1 MQFIGSG
8 KKLGTT
14 TMSRQPEPSDSAQQK
29 HPQVRKANERDAG
42 AIARIYNYHV
52 DLGGSTFDTE
62 HWSEEQVRRLL
73 QPLGPEVWLVA
84 ECPDSILGWASARWY
99 SMRHGYRL
107 TLETAIYLK
116 QSAMGTGVGRPLQ
129 QQLEQHCR
137 KNGIHHLVA
146 KIDAD
151 NQRSV
156 AFHHSQG
163 YELVGIQ
170 KEVGFLNGHWK
181 DVVILQKILQ
191 STKAM
196 PSESN

>member
-8 KKLGTT
+8 KTLGTT
-14 TMSRQPEPSDSAQQK
+14 NMSRQPDQGDSAHQK
-29 HPQVRKANERDAG
+29 QLRVRKANQRDAG

-62 HWSEEQVRRLL
+62 HWSDEQVRRLL
-73 QPLGPEVWLVA
+73 QPLAPEAWLVA
-84 ECPDSILGWASARWY
+84 EHPDSILGWASARWY

-116 QSAMGTGVGRPLQ
+116 QSAMGTGVATPLQ
-129 QQLEQHCR
+129 QRLEQHCR
-137 KNGIHHLVA
+137 QHGIHHLVA

-170 KEVGFLNGHWK
+170 KEVGHLNGHWK
-181 DVVILQKILQ
+181 DVVILQKLLQ
-191 STKAM
+191 STEATFT
-196 PSESN
+196 E